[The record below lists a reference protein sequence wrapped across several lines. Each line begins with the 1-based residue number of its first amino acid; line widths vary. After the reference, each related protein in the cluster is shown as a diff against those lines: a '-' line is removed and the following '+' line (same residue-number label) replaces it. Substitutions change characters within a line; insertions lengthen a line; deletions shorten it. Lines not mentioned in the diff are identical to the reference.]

1 MSSLKIS
8 SKLIMCYFIL
18 VINVYRH
25 RMTKNTTTILL
36 VLTLMMTI
44 CIVSAITPFTLK
56 DGNYYTSDDC
66 NFSSGTYYAGR
77 ISRGECVDLCKG
89 DCTHFVT
96 FPYTNNPTLRFCKLY
111 KGAPKVVATNKPSST
126 DYFSK
131 TSCGLMKNGDGVDA
145 EVKRINDA
153 ISTKPLGVEQWDY
166 NESKD
171 VYSKVGCSFSF
182 KSAVQPKTITVD
194 STEECR
200 RQCAIEDGVEEGT
213 CSHFNVIQSG
223 NVYTCKMFYLYKVK
237 DGADNVTYSS
247 TNKALTCGLFERRIT
262 SQLLPL

>member
-1 MSSLKIS
+1 
-8 SKLIMCYFIL
+8 
-18 VINVYRH
+18 
-25 RMTKNTTTILL
+25 
-36 VLTLMMTI
+36 MMTI

-56 DGNYYTSDDC
+56 DEKYFTSDDC
-66 NFSSGTYYAGR
+66 NFSSGTYYSGTF
-77 ISRGECVDLCKG
+77 IRGKECVSQCTG
-89 DCTHFVT
+89 DCTHFMT
-96 FPYTNNPTLRFCKLY
+96 FYFTGKTNTFCKLY
-111 KGAPKVVATNKPSST
+111 KDEPIVVATKKPSPT
-126 DYFSK
+126 EFLSK
-131 TSCGLMKNGDGVDA
+131 TSCGLMKNGAGVNA
-145 EVKRINDA
+145 EVQRINNA
-153 ISTKPLGVEQWDY
+153 ISTKPSGVEEWDY
-166 NESKD
+166 NDKKD

-182 KSAVQPKTITVD
+182 NPAVQPKTITVD

-237 DGADNVTYSS
+237 GGADTVTYNS